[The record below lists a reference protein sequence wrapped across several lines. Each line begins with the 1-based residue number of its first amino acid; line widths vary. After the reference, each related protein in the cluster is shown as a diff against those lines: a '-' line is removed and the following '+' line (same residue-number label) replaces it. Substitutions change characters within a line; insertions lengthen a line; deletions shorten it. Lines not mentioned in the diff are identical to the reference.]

1 VEAHQIGDV
10 RTAPRILAVSVPA
23 LLPQRLVSAAREVAT
38 AVGEGGAE
46 VIAEKRGGRRSTGA
60 GCCPGFGRGVF
71 FFPARQSRSVG
82 LPKAGVAFL
91 TRRLCN
97 LWLGR
102 KSPTIASHTEGGE
115 W

>member
-46 VIAEKRGGRRSTGA
+46 GGGGGGGRG
-60 GCCPGFGRGVF
+60 
-71 FFPARQSRSVG
+71 
-82 LPKAGVAFL
+82 K
-91 TRRLCN
+91 
-97 LWLGR
+97 
-102 KSPTIASHTEGGE
+102 
-115 W
+115 